1 MTTIAPCPFC
11 GFDDVE
17 IDEVGTSE
25 FAIDCPE
32 CRAIGPIVGS
42 VIEAINLWNVR
53 APERLRNI
61 KSEPRDFLSQALNEG
76 DGVYRP

>member
-11 GFDDVE
+11 GYAEPVVDKIEDRLVDVK
-17 IDEVGTSE
+17 
-25 FAIDCPE
+25 CPK
-32 CRAIGPIVGS
+32 CLAAGPRDATAIG
-42 VIEAINLWNVR
+42 ATRLWNVR

-61 KSEPRDFLSQALNEG
+61 KAESHDLLSQALNEG

>member
-17 IDEVGTSE
+17 IDEMDSE
-25 FAIDCPE
+25 FLVFCPE
-32 CRAIGPIVGS
+32 CLAFGPPATKVMG
-42 VIEAINLWNVR
+42 AINLWSVR

-61 KSEPRDFLSQALNEG
+61 NSESRDVLSQARNEG